1 MNPDQFMS
9 LLLNPKNTFL
19 ILFLAL
25 ATWASNA
32 STITGTVKNGTTLK
46 PSAGDV
52 VILLKLAG
60 GMEEETRTRSDSK
73 GRFTLNVQDSSTPHV
88 VRVNHENVN
97 YHAVAPPGTESVG
110 EVEVYEAATKLPG
123 IAGTADVMRIQSD
136 GSTLRVAEIFALR
149 NTSTPPRTLMSD
161 KTFEIYL
168 PEGAQMDSSM
178 AAGPGGMAVNSAPVP
193 LADSGHYA
201 FVFPLR
207 PGETQFRVEYHMPY
221 SGSANFAPH
230 LTVPMDMMAIE
241 LPKSIQ
247 FSAAQPGY
255 YNTAMDDKGVV
266 VQAAKNVMPGS
277 ATGFR
282 IAGSGAI
289 PQDAL
294 KSLDGGSDEASGNES
309 ASASAAPA
317 NRPGGGMAVP
327 EGTPDP
333 IQNYRWW
340 ILLIFVAILGLGAF
354 WITGRRD
361 ETISASGPAA
371 IATSTASGNRASA
384 LLEALKEELFQLE
397 SDRLQQK
404 ISPEEYAKAKAAL
417 DTTLARAMQRGKS

>member
-149 NTSTPPRTLMSD
+149 NTSTPP
-161 KTFEIYL
+161 
-168 PEGAQMDSSM
+168 P
-178 AAGPGGMAVNSAPVP
+178 
-193 LADSGHYA
+193 
-201 FVFPLR
+201 
-207 PGETQFRVEYHMPY
+207 
-221 SGSANFAPH
+221 
-230 LTVPMDMMAIE
+230 
-241 LPKSIQ
+241 
-247 FSAAQPGY
+247 
-255 YNTAMDDKGVV
+255 
-266 VQAAKNVMPGS
+266 
-277 ATGFR
+277 
-282 IAGSGAI
+282 
-289 PQDAL
+289 
-294 KSLDGGSDEASGNES
+294 
-309 ASASAAPA
+309 
-317 NRPGGGMAVP
+317 
-327 EGTPDP
+327 
-333 IQNYRWW
+333 
-340 ILLIFVAILGLGAF
+340 
-354 WITGRRD
+354 RR
-361 ETISASGPAA
+361 
-371 IATSTASGNRASA
+371 
-384 LLEALKEELFQLE
+384 
-397 SDRLQQK
+397 
-404 ISPEEYAKAKAAL
+404 
-417 DTTLARAMQRGKS
+417 AR